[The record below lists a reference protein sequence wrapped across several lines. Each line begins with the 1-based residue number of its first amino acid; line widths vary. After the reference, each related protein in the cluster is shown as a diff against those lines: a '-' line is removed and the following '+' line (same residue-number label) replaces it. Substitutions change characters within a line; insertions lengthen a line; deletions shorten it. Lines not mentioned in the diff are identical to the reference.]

1 MYTIFKKDYFH
12 LRIVQQRHRLKH
24 EHLYKLGDSF
34 DCYAKHSV
42 SISSVDEHTD
52 GDSHPSEKSPPK
64 ANSPSRH
71 RHLRLIPKLINAFG
85 NNRPKSISFTS
96 TSSNNDSSTK
106 ASPVNGELSPWATL
120 SINPMWQKA
129 SPLLSAKTAASDQN
143 HAHRNGEPQSADVI
157 PSLIAQLPSSIGFN
171 CDE

>member
-34 DCYAKHSV
+34 DCYTRHSV
-42 SISSVDEHTD
+42 SSTEEQTD
-52 GDSHPSEKSPPK
+52 VDSHPSEKSPSK
-64 ANSPSRH
+64 ATSPVRH

-85 NNRPKSISFTS
+85 NSRPKSISFTS
-96 TSSNNDSSTK
+96 SSSNNDSSTK
-106 ASPVNGELSPWATL
+106 ASPVNGELSPWASL
-120 SINPMWQKA
+120 STNGVWQKA
-129 SPLLSAKTAASDQN
+129 TPLLPSKTVAYDQN

-171 CDE
+171 CTE